1 MSIIIRE
8 EIFENLGNCLYISN
22 DIFEM
27 KVTLD
32 IGPRIISYNL
42 KGKKNVLYID
52 KNDDINACGEKFEE
66 FFGKGQMWHLYGGHR
81 IWASPEKF
89 PDTYYPDNEK
99 VDYVTN
105 ENSVTFSA
113 KVEKTSGFQKSI
125 TISFNENTSD
135 VEVTNTIKNCSDT
148 VKSASVWAIC
158 AVAQGAECMINMLS
172 PEKELVPNRSIALW
186 PYTNISDPR
195 LRITD
200 KSIKVYQ
207 DKNADGALKIG
218 TNNLSGMCC
227 AQVYGQVFSKQY
239 KVFDGQNYPDYNCS
253 CEIYTLKDYSEIET
267 LSPIYEIKP
276 QNSVSHTE
284 KWSLY

>member
-1 MSIIIRE
+1 MSITIKE
-8 EIFENLGNCLYISN
+8 ENFENLGNCLYISN
-22 DIFEM
+22 GIFEM
-27 KVTLD
+27 RVTLD

-42 KGKKNVLYID
+42 FSKKNVLFVD
-52 KNDDINACGEKFEE
+52 KDDTINSNNQEYQD
-66 FFGKGQMWHLYGGHR
+66 FFGKGKAWHLYGGHR

-99 VDYVTN
+99 VDYVIN
-105 ENSVTFSA
+105 ENAITFTA
-113 KVEKTSGFQKSI
+113 GIEKTSGFQKSI
-125 TISFNENTSD
+125 KISFDEKTSN
-135 VEVTNTIKNCSDT
+135 VEVINTIKNCSDT

-158 AVAQGAECMINMLS
+158 AVAEGAECMINMLS

-218 TNNLSGMCC
+218 ANNLSGMCC
-227 AQVYGQVFSKQY
+227 AQVCGQVFSKEY
-239 KVFDGQNYPDYNCS
+239 KVYDGQNYPDYNCS
-253 CEIYTLKDYSEIET
+253 CEIYTLGNYTEIET

-276 QNSVSHTE
+276 SESVSHIE